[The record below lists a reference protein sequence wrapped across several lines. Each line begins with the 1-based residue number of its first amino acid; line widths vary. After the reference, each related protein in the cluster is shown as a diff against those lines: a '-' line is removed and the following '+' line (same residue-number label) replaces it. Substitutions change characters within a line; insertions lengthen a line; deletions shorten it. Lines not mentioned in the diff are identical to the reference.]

1 MPELRVVAVSNDGT
15 RLVLKAAD
23 STEYTLP
30 IDERLRAAVRGDRPR
45 LGQIEIEVESHLR
58 PRDIQARIR
67 AGATAEEVAQ
77 LAGIPVDRVRRFEGP
92 VLAERAFMAERARK
106 TPVRRPGENA
116 GPQLGEAVQERLLL
130 RGAEKDTVQ
139 WDSWRRD
146 DGTWEVL
153 LVYRVAGEPHSASW
167 TYDPPRRLVQAV
179 DDEARSL
186 IGESDDL
193 AAPEPSF
200 PFVPRIARLPRDR
213 PLDRARGTSRPS
225 LPPLRARRGDR
236 ASERDSLTSLLE
248 AVPSFRGD
256 MVVPGTALRARTAGG
271 ARRANRR
278 RRSPRPPR
286 PRPVPPTRTSSC
298 PARSA
303 ATATGSSAPP
313 TARPRRTASV
323 RAAARRSRAGTRS
336 CSARGARSRSSGL
349 RQSDRSHA
357 TVSPVSACCRLAT
370 VRRRQVGIV
379 RCGPVSFRRGPG
391 ARATATGGR
400 APRRPGGPASED
412 HSDHEPTYRAAGMPA
427 TASASTSWAPETPEP
442 Q

>member
-1 MPELRVVAVSNDGT
+1 PELRVVAVSNDGT

-67 AGATAEEVAQ
+67 AGASAEEVAQ

-130 RGAEKDTVQ
+130 RGADKETVQ

-186 IGESDDL
+186 IGESDDI
-193 AAPEPSF
+193 AAPPPEPSF

-213 PLDRARGTSRPS
+213 PLDRALDRQLERPERPS
-225 LPPLRARRGDR
+225 VPAPTPSPDPVEESTAATGSVS
-236 ASERDSLTSLLE
+236 AQERDSLTSLLE

-256 MVVPGTALRARTAGG
+256 MVVPE
-271 ARRANRR
+271 
-278 RRSPRPPR
+278 RP
-286 PRPVPPTRTSSC
+286 
-298 PARSA
+298 SA
-303 ATATGSSAPP
+303 
-313 TARPRRTASV
+313 
-323 RAAARRSRAGTRS
+323 
-336 CSARGARSRSSGL
+336 
-349 RQSDRSHA
+349 
-357 TVSPVSACCRLAT
+357 
-370 VRRRQVGIV
+370 
-379 RCGPVSFRRGPG
+379 
-391 ARATATGGR
+391 
-400 APRRPGGPASED
+400 
-412 HSDHEPTYRAAGMPA
+412 
-427 TASASTSWAPETPEP
+427 ASASASGSTATDLPPAEEPVVEPEAEEPPAASAGAGSAYADVLMPRSVAGHRDRLVGTTDRQAEADGVRPGRRAAVPSWDEIVFGTRRKKS
-442 Q
+442 QD

>member
-77 LAGIPVDRVRRFEGP
+77 FAGIPVDRVRRFEGP

-106 TPVRRPGENA
+106 TPVRRPGENT
-116 GPQLGEAVQERLLL
+116 GPQLGDAVQERLLL
-130 RGAEKDTVQ
+130 RGADKDSVQ

-153 LVYRVAGEPHSASW
+153 LVYRVATEPHSASW

-186 IGESDDL
+186 IGESDDI

-213 PLDRARGTSRPS
+213 PPERPLDRALDRQLERQSIPPAPGDPAEDGEDAGTVV
-225 LPPLRARRGDR
+225 A
-236 ASERDSLTSLLE
+236 AEQERDSLTSLLE

-256 MVVPGTALRARTAGG
+256 MVVPE
-271 ARRANRR
+271 
-278 RRSPRPPR
+278 
-286 PRPVPPTRTSSC
+286 RPVV
-298 PARSA
+298 
-303 ATATGSSAPP
+303 TAELAPP
-313 TARPRRTASV
+313 TTEEGEQETDAEEAPAASAGAGSAYADVLMPRSVASHRDRLVGSTDRQAEADGVRPGR
-323 RAAARRSRAGTRS
+323 RAAVPSWDEIVFGTR
-336 CSARGARSRSSGL
+336 RKK
-349 RQSDRSHA
+349 Q
-357 TVSPVSACCRLAT
+357 
-370 VRRRQVGIV
+370 
-379 RCGPVSFRRGPG
+379 
-391 ARATATGGR
+391 
-400 APRRPGGPASED
+400 E
-412 HSDHEPTYRAAGMPA
+412 
-427 TASASTSWAPETPEP
+427 
-442 Q
+442 

>member
-30 IDERLRAAVRGDRPR
+30 IDERLRAAVRNDRAR

-67 AGATAEEVAQ
+67 AGASAEEVAQ
-77 LAGIPVDRVRRFEGP
+77 HAGIPVDRVRRFEGP

-106 TPVRRPGENA
+106 TAVRRPGENA
-116 GPQLGEAVQERLLL
+116 GPQLGEAVQERLTL

-179 DDEARSL
+179 DDEARAL
-186 IGESDDL
+186 IGDTDDTVTTQ
-193 AAPEPSF
+193 EPSF

-213 PLDRARGTSRPS
+213 PLDRSLDRQSERPAA
-225 LPPLRARRGDR
+225 PDPDEM
-236 ASERDSLTSLLE
+236 SERDSLTSLLE

-256 MVVPGTALRARTAGG
+256 MVVPERPAQDAPVTDPDEEPEAEEPVAPAASAGAGSAYADVLMPRSVTGHRDRLTGTTDRQAEADGVRPG
-271 ARRANRR
+271 RRAA
-278 RRSPRPPR
+278 
-286 PRPVPPTRTSSC
+286 VPSWDEI
-298 PARSA
+298 
-303 ATATGSSAPP
+303 
-313 TARPRRTASV
+313 V
-323 RAAARRSRAGTRS
+323 FGTR
-336 CSARGARSRSSGL
+336 RKK
-349 RQSDRSHA
+349 Q
-357 TVSPVSACCRLAT
+357 
-370 VRRRQVGIV
+370 
-379 RCGPVSFRRGPG
+379 
-391 ARATATGGR
+391 
-400 APRRPGGPASED
+400 E
-412 HSDHEPTYRAAGMPA
+412 
-427 TASASTSWAPETPEP
+427 
-442 Q
+442 

>member
-1 MPELRVVAVSNDGT
+1 VAVSNDGT

-23 STEYTLP
+23 ATEYTLP

-106 TPVRRPGENA
+106 TPVRRPGENS
-116 GPQLGEAVQERLLL
+116 GPLLGEAVQERLLL

-146 DGTWEVL
+146 DGTWEVM

-179 DDEARSL
+179 DEEARSL
-186 IGESDDL
+186 IGESEDL

-213 PLDRARGTSRPS
+213 PLDRALDRPS
-225 LPPLRARRGDR
+225 LPAQ
-236 ASERDSLTSLLE
+236 ASEPAEESTAGERDSLTSLLE

-256 MVVPGTALRARTAGG
+256 LVVPERPAEASPPPPPPEEPAAAAEPEEEEPPAPAASAGSAYADVLMPRSVGSHRDRLIG
-271 ARRANRR
+271 ATDRQAEADGVRPGRRAA
-278 RRSPRPPR
+278 
-286 PRPVPPTRTSSC
+286 VPSWDEI
-298 PARSA
+298 
-303 ATATGSSAPP
+303 
-313 TARPRRTASV
+313 V
-323 RAAARRSRAGTRS
+323 FGTR
-336 CSARGARSRSSGL
+336 RKK
-349 RQSDRSHA
+349 Q
-357 TVSPVSACCRLAT
+357 
-370 VRRRQVGIV
+370 
-379 RCGPVSFRRGPG
+379 
-391 ARATATGGR
+391 
-400 APRRPGGPASED
+400 E
-412 HSDHEPTYRAAGMPA
+412 
-427 TASASTSWAPETPEP
+427 
-442 Q
+442 

>member
-30 IDERLRAAVRGDRPR
+30 IDERLRAAVRNDRAR

-67 AGATAEEVAQ
+67 AGASAEEVAQ
-77 LAGIPVDRVRRFEGP
+77 FAGIPVDRVRRFEGP

-106 TPVRRPGENA
+106 TPVRRPGENT

-130 RGAEKDTVQ
+130 RGADKETVQ

-186 IGESDDL
+186 IGETDG

-213 PLDRARGTSRPS
+213 PLDRALDRQIERHVERPA
-225 LPPLRARRGDR
+225 P
-236 ASERDSLTSLLE
+236 ASEPEEYVSSPSAGERDSLTSLLE

-256 MVVPGTALRARTAGG
+256 MVVPERPTQPEPPALEPAVEESEADEPPAAASAGAGSAYADVLMPRAVAGHRDRLTGTTDRQAEADGVRPG
-271 ARRANRR
+271 RRAA
-278 RRSPRPPR
+278 
-286 PRPVPPTRTSSC
+286 VPSWDEI
-298 PARSA
+298 
-303 ATATGSSAPP
+303 
-313 TARPRRTASV
+313 V
-323 RAAARRSRAGTRS
+323 FGTR
-336 CSARGARSRSSGL
+336 RKK
-349 RQSDRSHA
+349 QD
-357 TVSPVSACCRLAT
+357 
-370 VRRRQVGIV
+370 
-379 RCGPVSFRRGPG
+379 
-391 ARATATGGR
+391 
-400 APRRPGGPASED
+400 
-412 HSDHEPTYRAAGMPA
+412 
-427 TASASTSWAPETPEP
+427 
-442 Q
+442 

>member
-77 LAGIPVDRVRRFEGP
+77 MAGIPVDRVRRFEGP

-106 TPVRRPGENA
+106 TPVRRPGENS
-116 GPQLGEAVQERLLL
+116 GPPLGEAVQERLLL

-186 IGESDDL
+186 IGESDDF
-193 AAPEPSF
+193 AAPEPSV

-213 PLDRARGTSRPS
+213 PLDRSADRERPS
-225 LPPLRARRGDR
+225 LPAQSSEPPEETVT
-236 ASERDSLTSLLE
+236 ASGERDSLTSLLE

-256 MVVPGTALRARTAGG
+256 LVVPERPSESASEEPGSEPGAEEPPAPAASAGSAYADVLMPRSVGSHRDRLIG
-271 ARRANRR
+271 ATDRQAEADGVRPGRRAA
-278 RRSPRPPR
+278 
-286 PRPVPPTRTSSC
+286 VPSWDEI
-298 PARSA
+298 
-303 ATATGSSAPP
+303 
-313 TARPRRTASV
+313 V
-323 RAAARRSRAGTRS
+323 FGTR
-336 CSARGARSRSSGL
+336 RKK
-349 RQSDRSHA
+349 Q
-357 TVSPVSACCRLAT
+357 
-370 VRRRQVGIV
+370 
-379 RCGPVSFRRGPG
+379 
-391 ARATATGGR
+391 
-400 APRRPGGPASED
+400 E
-412 HSDHEPTYRAAGMPA
+412 
-427 TASASTSWAPETPEP
+427 
-442 Q
+442 

>member
-77 LAGIPVDRVRRFEGP
+77 MAGIPVDRVRRFEGP

-116 GPQLGEAVQERLLL
+116 GPQLGESVQERLTL
-130 RGAEKDTVQ
+130 RGADKDTVQ

-153 LVYRVAGEPHSASW
+153 LVYLVAGEPHSASW

-213 PLDRARGTSRPS
+213 TMDRALDRAS
-225 LPPLRARRGDR
+225 LPAQPSEPPEESTGER
-236 ASERDSLTSLLE
+236 ERDSLTSLLE

-256 MVVPGTALRARTAGG
+256 MVVPEIPSEEPEEPADEPDVEEPPAPAASAGSAYADVLMPRSVG
-271 ARRANRR
+271 SHRDRLIGSTDRQAEADGVRPGRRAA
-278 RRSPRPPR
+278 
-286 PRPVPPTRTSSC
+286 VPSWDEI
-298 PARSA
+298 
-303 ATATGSSAPP
+303 
-313 TARPRRTASV
+313 V
-323 RAAARRSRAGTRS
+323 FGTR
-336 CSARGARSRSSGL
+336 RKK
-349 RQSDRSHA
+349 Q
-357 TVSPVSACCRLAT
+357 
-370 VRRRQVGIV
+370 
-379 RCGPVSFRRGPG
+379 
-391 ARATATGGR
+391 
-400 APRRPGGPASED
+400 E
-412 HSDHEPTYRAAGMPA
+412 
-427 TASASTSWAPETPEP
+427 
-442 Q
+442 

>member
-23 STEYTLP
+23 ATEYTLP

-67 AGATAEEVAQ
+67 AGASAEEVAQ

-106 TPVRRPGENA
+106 TPVRRPGENAA

-193 AAPEPSF
+193 GAAEPSF

-213 PLDRARGTSRPS
+213 PLDRQAERPV
-225 LPPLRARRGDR
+225 LPPSPSDDTEESAD
-236 ASERDSLTSLLE
+236 ERDSLTSILE
-248 AVPSFRGD
+248 AVPSYRGD
-256 MVVPGTALRARTAGG
+256 LVVPERVTEVQEEPAPEPEAEEPPAPAASAGSAYADVLMPRAVASHRERLVG
-271 ARRANRR
+271 ATDRQAEADGVRPGRRAA
-278 RRSPRPPR
+278 
-286 PRPVPPTRTSSC
+286 VPSWDEI
-298 PARSA
+298 
-303 ATATGSSAPP
+303 
-313 TARPRRTASV
+313 V
-323 RAAARRSRAGTRS
+323 FGTR
-336 CSARGARSRSSGL
+336 RKK
-349 RQSDRSHA
+349 QD
-357 TVSPVSACCRLAT
+357 
-370 VRRRQVGIV
+370 
-379 RCGPVSFRRGPG
+379 
-391 ARATATGGR
+391 
-400 APRRPGGPASED
+400 
-412 HSDHEPTYRAAGMPA
+412 
-427 TASASTSWAPETPEP
+427 
-442 Q
+442 

>member
-67 AGATAEEVAQ
+67 AGASAEEVAS

-106 TPVRRPGENA
+106 TPVRRPGENT

-130 RGAEKDTVQ
+130 RGADKDSVQ

-153 LVYRVAGEPHSASW
+153 LVYRVAAEPHSASW

-179 DDEARSL
+179 DDEARAL
-186 IGESDDL
+186 IGETDDI

-200 PFVPRIARLPRDR
+200 PFVPRIARLPRERPVDRAADR
-213 PLDRARGTSRPS
+213 P
-225 LPPLRARRGDR
+225 
-236 ASERDSLTSLLE
+236 ASAPDPAEETGGPGSTIAEQERDSLTSLLE

-256 MVVPGTALRARTAGG
+256 MVVPERPTTA
-271 ARRANRR
+271 
-278 RRSPRPPR
+278 
-286 PRPVPPTRTSSC
+286 
-298 PARSA
+298 PAELPSA
-303 ATATGSSAPP
+303 A
-313 TARPRRTASV
+313 
-323 RAAARRSRAGTRS
+323 
-336 CSARGARSRSSGL
+336 
-349 RQSDRSHA
+349 Q
-357 TVSPVSACCRLAT
+357 
-370 VRRRQVGIV
+370 Q
-379 RCGPVSFRRGPG
+379 
-391 ARATATGGR
+391 
-400 APRRPGGPASED
+400 E
-412 HSDHEPTYRAAGMPA
+412 EPEQEAEAEEPPA
-427 TASASTSWAPETPEP
+427 TAASAGSAYADVLMPRAVASHRERLVGSTDRQAEADGVRPGRRAAVPSWDEIVFGTRRKKQE
-442 Q
+442 

>member
-153 LVYRVAGEPHSASW
+153 LVYCVAGEPHSASW

-186 IGESDDL
+186 IGESEDL
-193 AAPEPSF
+193 GAPEPSF

-213 PLDRARGTSRPS
+213 PLDRALDRPS
-225 LPPLRARRGDR
+225 LPPAEPVEETV
-236 ASERDSLTSLLE
+236 AERDSRTSLLE

-256 MVVPGTALRARTAGG
+256 MVVPERPSETVTVDEPDPEPEAEEPPAPAASAGSAYADVLMPRSVASHRDSLIG
-271 ARRANRR
+271 ATDRQAEADGVRPGRRAA
-278 RRSPRPPR
+278 
-286 PRPVPPTRTSSC
+286 VPSWDEI
-298 PARSA
+298 
-303 ATATGSSAPP
+303 
-313 TARPRRTASV
+313 V
-323 RAAARRSRAGTRS
+323 FGTR
-336 CSARGARSRSSGL
+336 RKK
-349 RQSDRSHA
+349 Q
-357 TVSPVSACCRLAT
+357 
-370 VRRRQVGIV
+370 
-379 RCGPVSFRRGPG
+379 
-391 ARATATGGR
+391 
-400 APRRPGGPASED
+400 E
-412 HSDHEPTYRAAGMPA
+412 
-427 TASASTSWAPETPEP
+427 
-442 Q
+442 

>member
-30 IDERLRAAVRGDRPR
+30 IDERLRAAVRNDRAR

-67 AGATAEEVAQ
+67 AGASAEEVAQ
-77 LAGIPVDRVRRFEGP
+77 FAGIPVDRVRRFEGP

-106 TPVRRPGENA
+106 TPVRRPGENT

-130 RGAEKDTVQ
+130 RGADKETVQ

-167 TYDPPRRLVQAV
+167 SYDPPRRLVQAV

-186 IGESDDL
+186 IGETDD

-213 PLDRARGTSRPS
+213 PLDRTLDRQIERHAERPVPAPEPEEYVS
-225 LPPLRARRGDR
+225 S
-236 ASERDSLTSLLE
+236 ASAGERDSLTSLLE

-256 MVVPGTALRARTAGG
+256 MVVPERPTQPEPPALEPAAEEAEADEPPAAAASAGAGSAYADVLMPRAVAGHRDRLTGTTDRQAEADGVRPG
-271 ARRANRR
+271 RRAA
-278 RRSPRPPR
+278 
-286 PRPVPPTRTSSC
+286 VPSWDEI
-298 PARSA
+298 
-303 ATATGSSAPP
+303 
-313 TARPRRTASV
+313 V
-323 RAAARRSRAGTRS
+323 FGTR
-336 CSARGARSRSSGL
+336 RKK
-349 RQSDRSHA
+349 QD
-357 TVSPVSACCRLAT
+357 
-370 VRRRQVGIV
+370 
-379 RCGPVSFRRGPG
+379 
-391 ARATATGGR
+391 
-400 APRRPGGPASED
+400 
-412 HSDHEPTYRAAGMPA
+412 
-427 TASASTSWAPETPEP
+427 
-442 Q
+442 

>member
-77 LAGIPVDRVRRFEGP
+77 LAGISVDRVRRFEGP

-106 TPVRRPGENA
+106 TPVRRPGENS
-116 GPQLGEAVQERLLL
+116 GPLLGEAVQERLLL
-130 RGAEKDTVQ
+130 RGAEKDSVQ

-153 LVYRVAGEPHSASW
+153 LVYQVAGEPHSASW

-193 AAPEPSF
+193 AVPEPSF
-200 PFVPRIARLPRDR
+200 PFVPRIARLPRERSMDR
-213 PLDRARGTSRPS
+213 ALDRSDRERPS
-225 LPPLRARRGDR
+225 LPAQPSEPAEDSTG
-236 ASERDSLTSLLE
+236 ERDSLTSLLE

-256 MVVPGTALRARTAGG
+256 LVVPE
-271 ARRANRR
+271 
-278 RRSPRPPR
+278 RP
-286 PRPVPPTRTSSC
+286 
-298 PARSA
+298 A
-303 ATATGSSAPP
+303 
-313 TARPRRTASV
+313 
-323 RAAARRSRAGTRS
+323 
-336 CSARGARSRSSGL
+336 
-349 RQSDRSHA
+349 
-357 TVSPVSACCRLAT
+357 
-370 VRRRQVGIV
+370 
-379 RCGPVSFRRGPG
+379 
-391 ARATATGGR
+391 
-400 APRRPGGPASED
+400 
-412 HSDHEPTYRAAGMPA
+412 
-427 TASASTSWAPETPEP
+427 ETPEEP
-442 Q
+442 ADEPAAEEPPAPAASAGSAYADVLMPRSVGSHRDRLIGATDRQAEADGVRPGRRAAVPSWDEIVFGTRRKKQE

>member
-30 IDERLRAAVRGDRPR
+30 IDERLRAAVRNDRAR

-77 LAGIPVDRVRRFEGP
+77 MAGIPVDRVRRFEGP

-106 TPVRRPGENA
+106 TPVRRPGENT
-116 GPQLGEAVQERLLL
+116 GPQLGEAVAERLLL
-130 RGAEKDTVQ
+130 RGAEKDTTQ

-179 DDEARSL
+179 DDEARAL
-186 IGESDDL
+186 IGETTQQET
-193 AAPEPSF
+193 PEQQDSKEPPSF

-213 PLDRARGTSRPS
+213 PLDRALDRQMERPDR
-225 LPPLRARRGDR
+225 PQERAEDD
-236 ASERDSLTSLLE
+236 RDSLTSLLE

-256 MVVPGTALRARTAGG
+256 MVVPA
-271 ARRANRR
+271 
-278 RRSPRPPR
+278 PP
-286 PRPVPPTRTSSC
+286 
-298 PARSA
+298 
-303 ATATGSSAPP
+303 SAPP
-313 TARPRRTASV
+313 ETA
-323 RAAARRSRAGTRS
+323 
-336 CSARGARSRSSGL
+336 
-349 RQSDRSHA
+349 
-357 TVSPVSACCRLAT
+357 
-370 VRRRQVGIV
+370 
-379 RCGPVSFRRGPG
+379 
-391 ARATATGGR
+391 
-400 APRRPGGPASED
+400 PAEQPED
-412 HSDHEPTYRAAGMPA
+412 
-427 TASASTSWAPETPEP
+427 PEVE
-442 Q
+442 

>member
-30 IDERLRAAVRGDRPR
+30 IDERLRAAVRNDRAR

-67 AGATAEEVAQ
+67 AGASAEEVAQ
-77 LAGIPVDRVRRFEGP
+77 FAGIPVDRVRRFEGP

-106 TPVRRPGENA
+106 TPVRRPGENT

-130 RGAEKDTVQ
+130 RGADKETVQ

-186 IGESDDL
+186 IGETDDV

-213 PLDRARGTSRPS
+213 PLDRALDRQMERPA
-225 LPPLRARRGDR
+225 PPPPPEPEERIGGVT

-256 MVVPGTALRARTAGG
+256 MVVPERPSPPEPPALEPAAQEPEAEEPPAPAASAGAGSAYADVLMPRAVAGHRDRLTGTTDRQAEADGVRPG
-271 ARRANRR
+271 RRAA
-278 RRSPRPPR
+278 
-286 PRPVPPTRTSSC
+286 VPSWDEI
-298 PARSA
+298 
-303 ATATGSSAPP
+303 
-313 TARPRRTASV
+313 V
-323 RAAARRSRAGTRS
+323 FGTR
-336 CSARGARSRSSGL
+336 RKK
-349 RQSDRSHA
+349 QD
-357 TVSPVSACCRLAT
+357 
-370 VRRRQVGIV
+370 
-379 RCGPVSFRRGPG
+379 
-391 ARATATGGR
+391 
-400 APRRPGGPASED
+400 
-412 HSDHEPTYRAAGMPA
+412 
-427 TASASTSWAPETPEP
+427 
-442 Q
+442 

>member
-30 IDERLRAAVRGDRPR
+30 IDERLRAAVRNDRAR

-130 RGAEKDTVQ
+130 CGAEKDTVQ

-153 LVYRVAGEPHSASW
+153 LVYCVAGEPHSASW

-193 AAPEPSF
+193 AASAEPSF

-213 PLDRARGTSRPS
+213 PLDRALDRQMERPS
-225 LPPLRARRGDR
+225 LPSPSSESDTEESAEER
-236 ASERDSLTSLLE
+236 ERDSLTSLLE

-256 MVVPGTALRARTAGG
+256 MVVPERPSTAPTTSTTSTTERSTTEESPAPEPDAEEPPAPAASAGSAYADVLMPRSVG
-271 ARRANRR
+271 SHRDRLVGSTDRQAEADGVRPGRRAA
-278 RRSPRPPR
+278 
-286 PRPVPPTRTSSC
+286 VPSWDEI
-298 PARSA
+298 
-303 ATATGSSAPP
+303 
-313 TARPRRTASV
+313 V
-323 RAAARRSRAGTRS
+323 FGTR
-336 CSARGARSRSSGL
+336 RKK
-349 RQSDRSHA
+349 QD
-357 TVSPVSACCRLAT
+357 
-370 VRRRQVGIV
+370 
-379 RCGPVSFRRGPG
+379 
-391 ARATATGGR
+391 
-400 APRRPGGPASED
+400 
-412 HSDHEPTYRAAGMPA
+412 
-427 TASASTSWAPETPEP
+427 
-442 Q
+442 

>member
-30 IDERLRAAVRGDRPR
+30 IDERLRAAVRNDRAR

-67 AGATAEEVAQ
+67 AGASAEEVAQ

-106 TPVRRPGENA
+106 TPVRRPGENT

-130 RGAEKDTVQ
+130 RGADKETVQ

-186 IGESDDL
+186 IGETDDV

-213 PLDRARGTSRPS
+213 PLDRALDRQMERPA
-225 LPPLRARRGDR
+225 PPPPPEPDEHIVTAS

-256 MVVPGTALRARTAGG
+256 MVVPERPAPPEPPTTTPAAQEPEADEPPAAAASVGAGSAYADVLMPRAVAGHRDRLTGTTDRQAEADGVRPG
-271 ARRANRR
+271 RRAA
-278 RRSPRPPR
+278 
-286 PRPVPPTRTSSC
+286 VPSWDEI
-298 PARSA
+298 
-303 ATATGSSAPP
+303 
-313 TARPRRTASV
+313 V
-323 RAAARRSRAGTRS
+323 FGTR
-336 CSARGARSRSSGL
+336 RKK
-349 RQSDRSHA
+349 QD
-357 TVSPVSACCRLAT
+357 
-370 VRRRQVGIV
+370 
-379 RCGPVSFRRGPG
+379 
-391 ARATATGGR
+391 
-400 APRRPGGPASED
+400 
-412 HSDHEPTYRAAGMPA
+412 
-427 TASASTSWAPETPEP
+427 
-442 Q
+442 

>member
-30 IDERLRAAVRGDRPR
+30 IDERLRAAVRNDRAR

-67 AGATAEEVAQ
+67 AGASAEEVAQ

-106 TPVRRPGENA
+106 TPVRRPGENS

-153 LVYRVAGEPHSASW
+153 LVYRVAGEVHTASW

-186 IGESDDL
+186 IGETDDTIA

-213 PLDRARGTSRPS
+213 PLDRALDRQIDRSDRQLERAPS
-225 LPPLRARRGDR
+225 PVEPED
-236 ASERDSLTSLLE
+236 ERDSLTSLLE

-256 MVVPGTALRARTAGG
+256 MVVPEQPDGEPSDEAEAEEPPAPAASAGAGSAYADVLMPRAVSGHRDRLHG
-271 ARRANRR
+271 ATDRQAEADGVRPGRRAA
-278 RRSPRPPR
+278 
-286 PRPVPPTRTSSC
+286 VPSWDEI
-298 PARSA
+298 
-303 ATATGSSAPP
+303 
-313 TARPRRTASV
+313 V
-323 RAAARRSRAGTRS
+323 FGTR
-336 CSARGARSRSSGL
+336 RKK
-349 RQSDRSHA
+349 QD
-357 TVSPVSACCRLAT
+357 
-370 VRRRQVGIV
+370 
-379 RCGPVSFRRGPG
+379 
-391 ARATATGGR
+391 
-400 APRRPGGPASED
+400 
-412 HSDHEPTYRAAGMPA
+412 
-427 TASASTSWAPETPEP
+427 
-442 Q
+442 

>member
-67 AGATAEEVAQ
+67 AGASAEEVAQ
-77 LAGIPVDRVRRFEGP
+77 HAGIPVDRVRRFEGP

-106 TPVRRPGENA
+106 TPVRRPGETT

-130 RGAEKDTVQ
+130 RGADKETVQ

-179 DDEARSL
+179 DEEARSL

-193 AAPEPSF
+193 AAAEPSF

-213 PLDRARGTSRPS
+213 PLDRALDRQIERPS
-225 LPPLRARRGDR
+225 LPSSPPEPDIEEGVSER
-236 ASERDSLTSLLE
+236 ERDSLTSLLE

-256 MVVPGTALRARTAGG
+256 MVVPERPSTA
-271 ARRANRR
+271 
-278 RRSPRPPR
+278 
-286 PRPVPPTRTSSC
+286 
-298 PARSA
+298 PAASA
-303 ATATGSSAPP
+303 AS
-313 TARPRRTASV
+313 
-323 RAAARRSRAGTRS
+323 
-336 CSARGARSRSSGL
+336 
-349 RQSDRSHA
+349 
-357 TVSPVSACCRLAT
+357 
-370 VRRRQVGIV
+370 
-379 RCGPVSFRRGPG
+379 
-391 ARATATGGR
+391 
-400 APRRPGGPASED
+400 
-412 HSDHEPTYRAAGMPA
+412 
-427 TASASTSWAPETPEP
+427 TASAAEYPATEEPPEVEPEVEEPPAPAASAGSAYADVLMPRSVASHRDRLVGATDRQAEADGVRPGRRAAVPSWDEIVFGTRRKK
-442 Q
+442 QD

>member
-30 IDERLRAAVRGDRPR
+30 IDERLRAAVRNDRAR

-67 AGATAEEVAQ
+67 AGASAEEVAQ

-106 TPVRRPGENA
+106 TPVRRPGENT

-153 LVYRVAGEPHSASW
+153 LVYLVAGEPHSASW

-186 IGESDDL
+186 IGETDD
-193 AAPEPSF
+193 AIAIAQEPSF

-213 PLDRARGTSRPS
+213 PLDRALDRQIERPAAAA
-225 LPPLRARRGDR
+225 PPSDTDET
-236 ASERDSLTSLLE
+236 SERDSLTSLLE

-256 MVVPGTALRARTAGG
+256 MVVPE
-271 ARRANRR
+271 
-278 RRSPRPPR
+278 RPAQPE
-286 PRPVPPTRTSSC
+286 PAAIEPPQDAEAEEPVA
-298 PARSA
+298 PA
-303 ATATGSSAPP
+303 
-313 TARPRRTASV
+313 
-323 RAAARRSRAGTRS
+323 
-336 CSARGARSRSSGL
+336 
-349 RQSDRSHA
+349 
-357 TVSPVSACCRLAT
+357 
-370 VRRRQVGIV
+370 
-379 RCGPVSFRRGPG
+379 
-391 ARATATGGR
+391 
-400 APRRPGGPASED
+400 
-412 HSDHEPTYRAAGMPA
+412 
-427 TASASTSWAPETPEP
+427 ASASAGSAYADVLMPPRSVAGHRDRLTGTTDRQAEADGVRPGRRAAVPSWDEIVFGTRRKKQE
-442 Q
+442 

>member
-30 IDERLRAAVRGDRPR
+30 IDERLRAAVRNDRAR

-67 AGATAEEVAQ
+67 AGASAEEVAQ
-77 LAGIPVDRVRRFEGP
+77 MAGIPVDRVRRFEGP

-116 GPQLGEAVQERLLL
+116 GPQLGEAVQERLLM
-130 RGAEKDTVQ
+130 RGADKETVL

-167 TYDPPRRLVQAV
+167 TYDPPRRLVAAV

-186 IGESDDL
+186 IGESDDTP

-200 PFVPRIARLPRDR
+200 PFVPRIARLPRERSDR
-213 PLDRARGTSRPS
+213 PLDRALDRSLERP
-225 LPPLRARRGDR
+225 LDR
-236 ASERDSLTSLLE
+236 ALDRQLERPMMDRQLERPAPPPAMEADDSTSERDSLTSLLE

-256 MVVPGTALRARTAGG
+256 MVVPERPAPPAPPEPPPALDVEEPAAAVEEPPAAAGAGSAYADVLMPRAVAGHRDRLVGTTDRQAEADGVRPG
-271 ARRANRR
+271 RRAA
-278 RRSPRPPR
+278 
-286 PRPVPPTRTSSC
+286 VPSWDEI
-298 PARSA
+298 
-303 ATATGSSAPP
+303 
-313 TARPRRTASV
+313 V
-323 RAAARRSRAGTRS
+323 FGTR
-336 CSARGARSRSSGL
+336 RKK
-349 RQSDRSHA
+349 QD
-357 TVSPVSACCRLAT
+357 
-370 VRRRQVGIV
+370 
-379 RCGPVSFRRGPG
+379 
-391 ARATATGGR
+391 
-400 APRRPGGPASED
+400 
-412 HSDHEPTYRAAGMPA
+412 
-427 TASASTSWAPETPEP
+427 
-442 Q
+442 

>member
-77 LAGIPVDRVRRFEGP
+77 MAGIPVDRVRRFEGP

-130 RGAEKDTVQ
+130 RGADKDTVQ

-153 LVYRVAGEPHSASW
+153 LVYLVAGEPHSASW

-213 PLDRARGTSRPS
+213 PLDRTLDRPS
-225 LPPLRARRGDR
+225 LPAQ
-236 ASERDSLTSLLE
+236 ASEPTEESTGERERDSLTSLLE

-256 MVVPGTALRARTAGG
+256 MVVPERPAEPVPEEPDEQEPVAEEPPAPAASAGSAYADVLMPRSVGSHRDRLIG
-271 ARRANRR
+271 ATDRQAEADGVRPGRRAA
-278 RRSPRPPR
+278 
-286 PRPVPPTRTSSC
+286 VPSWDEI
-298 PARSA
+298 
-303 ATATGSSAPP
+303 
-313 TARPRRTASV
+313 V
-323 RAAARRSRAGTRS
+323 FGTR
-336 CSARGARSRSSGL
+336 RKK
-349 RQSDRSHA
+349 Q
-357 TVSPVSACCRLAT
+357 
-370 VRRRQVGIV
+370 
-379 RCGPVSFRRGPG
+379 
-391 ARATATGGR
+391 
-400 APRRPGGPASED
+400 E
-412 HSDHEPTYRAAGMPA
+412 
-427 TASASTSWAPETPEP
+427 
-442 Q
+442 

>member
-77 LAGIPVDRVRRFEGP
+77 MAGIPVDRVRRFEGP

-106 TPVRRPGENA
+106 TPVRRPGENS
-116 GPQLGEAVQERLLL
+116 GPPLGEAVQERLVL
-130 RGAEKDTVQ
+130 RGADKDTVQ

-153 LVYRVAGEPHSASW
+153 LVYLVAGEPHSASW

-179 DDEARSL
+179 DSEARAL

-213 PLDRARGTSRPS
+213 PLDRTLDREQRERPS
-225 LPPLRARRGDR
+225 LPPAPSEPTEETATATAAT
-236 ASERDSLTSLLE
+236 ASVERERDSLTSLLE

-256 MVVPGTALRARTAGG
+256 LVVPE
-271 ARRANRR
+271 
-278 RRSPRPPR
+278 
-286 PRPVPPTRTSSC
+286 
-298 PARSA
+298 
-303 ATATGSSAPP
+303 
-313 TARPRRTASV
+313 
-323 RAAARRSRAGTRS
+323 
-336 CSARGARSRSSGL
+336 
-349 RQSDRSHA
+349 
-357 TVSPVSACCRLAT
+357 
-370 VRRRQVGIV
+370 
-379 RCGPVSFRRGPG
+379 
-391 ARATATGGR
+391 R
-400 APRRPGGPASED
+400 APEPAE
-412 HSDHEPTYRAAGMPA
+412 EPVEEPEVEEPPA
-427 TASASTSWAPETPEP
+427 TAVSAGSAYADVLMPRSVASHRDRLTGSTDRQAEADGVRPGRRAAVPSWDEIVFGTRRKKQE
-442 Q
+442 

>member
-30 IDERLRAAVRGDRPR
+30 IDERLRAAVRNDRAR

-67 AGATAEEVAQ
+67 AGASAEEVAQ

-106 TPVRRPGENA
+106 TPVRRPGENS

-153 LVYRVAGEPHSASW
+153 LVYRVAGEVHTASW

-179 DDEARSL
+179 DDEARAL
-186 IGESDDL
+186 IGETDDTIA

-213 PLDRARGTSRPS
+213 PLDRALDRQLDHRQ
-225 LPPLRARRGDR
+225 LER
-236 ASERDSLTSLLE
+236 ASVPAEPEEERDSLTSLLE

-256 MVVPGTALRARTAGG
+256 MVVPEQPDSEPTEEAEAEEPPAPAASAGAGSAYADVLMPRAVSGHRDRLTGTTDRQAEADGVRPG
-271 ARRANRR
+271 RRAA
-278 RRSPRPPR
+278 
-286 PRPVPPTRTSSC
+286 VPSWDEI
-298 PARSA
+298 
-303 ATATGSSAPP
+303 
-313 TARPRRTASV
+313 V
-323 RAAARRSRAGTRS
+323 FGTR
-336 CSARGARSRSSGL
+336 RKK
-349 RQSDRSHA
+349 QD
-357 TVSPVSACCRLAT
+357 
-370 VRRRQVGIV
+370 
-379 RCGPVSFRRGPG
+379 
-391 ARATATGGR
+391 
-400 APRRPGGPASED
+400 
-412 HSDHEPTYRAAGMPA
+412 
-427 TASASTSWAPETPEP
+427 
-442 Q
+442 